1 MPRERLMSTQITSE
15 DLKSQKS
22 HTATWTIWTMQTNLT
37 SRRCASEIL
46 LRSRKYRDNMRSF
59 HYRNCGNSRKTAENY
74 TWLRLFRMELIIC
87 ILQQWLTESQ
97 IPVMFHAIFLQM
109 FSCSGLHW
117 TEFKFPVTEVPFFI
131 GSLSKKIATI
141 IKSVVISSLPLL
153 YVRRFRH
160 FYAQAYGTLNCY
172 VRKQT
177 YKFQQ
182 STSDWLWVSFTKRA
196 TCSPHSF
203 RSKYGW
209 LLKSIFPM
217 KRLVPSSSLL
227 DDWEC

>member
-22 HTATWTIWTMQTNLT
+22 HTATWTIWTMQTNLR
-37 SRRCASEIL
+37 SRLCASEIL
-46 LRSRKYRDNMRSF
+46 LRSRKYRDNTRSF

-74 TWLRLFRMELIIC
+74 TWLRLIRMELIIC

-141 IKSVVISSLPLL
+141 IKSVVISSLPLF

-182 STSDWLWVSFTKRA
+182 SASDWLCVIHK
-196 TCSPHSF
+196 
-203 RSKYGW
+203 KGY
-209 LLKSIFPM
+209 L
-217 KRLVPSSSLL
+217 
-227 DDWEC
+227 